1 MEHQIQVDK
10 HATGAKLSKCK
21 RNANFSTMNPRTLNG
36 ESKFGELTHLSERYG
51 IAVYRNIKY
60 ITLAKI

>member
-1 MEHQIQVDK
+1 MEHQVQVDK
-10 HATGAKLSKCK
+10 HATGAKLLKCK
-21 RNANFSTMNPRTLNG
+21 RNANFSTMNSRTLNG

-51 IAVYRNIKY
+51 IAVSRNTKY